1 MSLRPFGH
9 HSSGLTSVTNNSLFH
24 QANTGS
30 VFDQVSPAFS
40 AIHLTN
46 TCLLLGS
53 GTYSL
58 RCEVLL
64 PMSTT
69 CSAVQKWF
77 CMMHSCLVASFAYPS
92 FGQPWDSSQSFS
104 TLNGSMASSFFSLF
118 SRSQIGGELSYQSLF
133 PPAVC
138 AGAKFPGRCLL
149 LGLSCL
155 CDAGWVGHTH
165 YGRKGQ
171 WGAKRRP
178 PHGGVSQPSF
188 GRGPP
193 GTVLGESP
201 AYLW

>member
-9 HSSGLTSVTNNSLFH
+9 HSLGLTSVTNNSLFH

-133 PPAVC
+133 DSIPVCWSKVSWALSSAWSELSVRRRVGWPYPLWQEGAV
-138 AGAKFPGRCLL
+138 
-149 LGLSCL
+149 
-155 CDAGWVGHTH
+155 
-165 YGRKGQ
+165 
-171 WGAKRRP
+171 
-178 PHGGVSQPSF
+178 GG
-188 GRGPP
+188 
-193 GTVLGESP
+193 
-201 AYLW
+201 